1 MTKRVHMSQPQQTEP
16 PKRFSLWPFIL
27 AGAAAGAVWA
37 GIDPDGFKAS
47 AADFLQYVG
56 SAVQPL
62 FDYVLAH

>member
-37 GIDPDGFKAS
+37 AIDPDGFRAS
-47 AADFLQYVG
+47 AADLLQ
-56 SAVQPL
+56 
-62 FDYVLAH
+62 YVLAH